1 MTYSA
6 KFTNGVLI
14 VEDDPDSAFLLEHR
28 LKKLDIPVL
37 EIITTGEMAVS
48 QVDDLSPDL
57 VLMDIQLQGDMDG
70 IEAAKK
76 ITQQFD
82 VPIIFLTAHSDRQ
95 TLDRAA
101 ASGHYGY
108 ILKPVDSRQLDV
120 SIQVA
125 LKQHRLEQELV
136 ISRAWFQ
143 ETIYGIADMV
153 ITTDTDGIID
163 YVNPAGLEMLQ
174 RNRKDVV
181 GRKLSEL
188 IAIKDKHSVDIS
200 GQILHGAADAALYR
214 RDEHYIRVNRSP
226 EIPVDLT
233 VIPIIT
239 RRKLVG
245 WVLFFHDITQRKQY
259 EQDLVRARDDL
270 NAYKTEL
277 QHLSDHLR
285 SIQEKERGNISREIH
300 DEIAQNLARIRMD
313 IQNVKK
319 KCEEEELQTLN
330 NASELV
336 DETIQSV
343 RRIAT
348 ELRPR
353 ILDDVGLIAAVQWQ
367 VNQIKARD
375 ELDIELSYEPEEFS
389 IDHEMAVDIFRIVQ
403 ESLHNIIKHAN
414 ASTASIKLFQNAQE
428 VVVLIADDGVGFE
441 QDALQ
446 STSSLGIVGMR
457 ERARRWNG
465 KFSVTSSP
473 GKGTQVEVTIADTS
487 INFE

>member
-1 MTYSA
+1 MSYSA
-6 KFTNGVLI
+6 KLTNGVLI

-37 EIITTGEMAVS
+37 EVIATGEMAVAR
-48 QVDDLSPDL
+48 VYDLSPDL

-101 ASGHYGY
+101 VSGHYGY

-125 LKQHRLEQELV
+125 LKQHHLEQELA

-163 YVNPAGLEMLQ
+163 YVNPAGLEVLQ
-174 RNRKDVV
+174 RDRKDVF
-181 GRKLSEL
+181 GRKLGEL
-188 IAIKDKHSVDIS
+188 MSIKDKHAADIS
-200 GQILHGAADAALYR
+200 GQILEGAADSALYR
-214 RDEHYIRVNRSP
+214 RDEHYINVNDP
-226 EIPVDLT
+226 TDIPVDLT

-239 RRKLVG
+239 RRNLVG

-285 SIQEKERGNISREIH
+285 SVQEKERGNISREIH
-300 DEIAQNLARIRMD
+300 DEIAQNLARILMD

-367 VNQIKARD
+367 VNQSRARD

-389 IDHEMAVDIFRIVQ
+389 LEHEMAVDIFRIVQ
-403 ESLHNIIKHAN
+403 ESLHNVTKHAD
-414 ASTASIKLFQNAQE
+414 ASTARIKLQQTDRE
-428 VVVLIADDGVGFE
+428 VIVSIADNGNGFE
-441 QDALQ
+441 KDALQ
-446 STSSLGIVGMR
+446 SASSLGIVGMR

-465 KFSVTSSP
+465 NFSVSSSP
-473 GKGTQVEVTIADTS
+473 GKGTRIDVAIPDLS
-487 INFE
+487 HH